1 MSIEMLTYNAFGVR
15 LDISAEAARAV
26 ARRLRLPRSRSSD
39 GKVLVTVDVDDIRH
53 RRRPPVGR
61 AVAIETL
68 QADVAQLAATVAA
81 QRADV
86 EHERERADHLAAE
99 LATLT
104 AETNALKEAARG
116 LEEEVAALRIGQQ
129 KQPPSRLG
137 RLTASVVEADR
148 RACR

>member
-1 MSIEMLTYNAFGVR
+1 MSIEMLTYDAFGVR

-26 ARRLRLPRSRSSD
+26 ARRLHLPRSRSSD
-39 GKVLVTVDVDDIRH
+39 GKVLVTVDLDEIRH

-61 AVAIETL
+61 TVKIEML
-68 QADVAQLAATVAA
+68 QAEVVRLASTVAA
-81 QRADV
+81 HRTDF
-86 EHERERADHLAAE
+86 ERERERADHLAAE
-99 LATLT
+99 LARLT
-104 AETNALKEAARG
+104 AETNSVVETTRG
-116 LEEEVAALRIGQQ
+116 LEGEIAALRIGIQ